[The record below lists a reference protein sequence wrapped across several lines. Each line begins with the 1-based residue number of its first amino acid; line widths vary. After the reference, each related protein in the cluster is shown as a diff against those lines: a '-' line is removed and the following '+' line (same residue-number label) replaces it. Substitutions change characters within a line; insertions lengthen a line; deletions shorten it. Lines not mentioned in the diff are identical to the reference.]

1 MRVHQH
7 CPRCGQRHDR
17 EANYCSRCAH
27 ALRSKSKCSR
37 PKVEHL
43 DPYPDVGPALK
54 PKIPVRE
61 VCGTLQR
68 AARTHPYLTGIG
80 AVAVGLAAV
89 WAAPTLITVGTAICW
104 IGAIITS
111 CGFLSIA
118 CMDREESMRWLEVG
132 VLTLFGGAAI
142 LLIGYALAL
151 LGICSVAGGTGVA
164 LKAGSEEAL
173 RWRLRKKMESKSFA
187 ELLEIARRMED

>member
-7 CPRCGQRHDR
+7 CPRCGQRQGRD
-17 EANYCSRCAH
+17 ANYCSRCAH
-27 ALRSKSKCSR
+27 ALRSKARGSR

-43 DPYPDVGPALK
+43 DPYPDAGPVLQ

-61 VCGTLQR
+61 VCGTLQH

-89 WAAPTLITVGTAICW
+89 WAAPTLITIGTAICW
-104 IGAIITS
+104 IGGIITG
-111 CGFLSIA
+111 CGFLSVA
-118 CMDREESMRWLEVG
+118 HADREESMRWLEVG
-132 VLTLFGGAAI
+132 LLTLLGGVALMLA
-142 LLIGYALAL
+142 GYTLAL

-164 LKAGSEEAL
+164 VKAGGEEAL

-187 ELLEIARRMED
+187 ELLELNRQMKD